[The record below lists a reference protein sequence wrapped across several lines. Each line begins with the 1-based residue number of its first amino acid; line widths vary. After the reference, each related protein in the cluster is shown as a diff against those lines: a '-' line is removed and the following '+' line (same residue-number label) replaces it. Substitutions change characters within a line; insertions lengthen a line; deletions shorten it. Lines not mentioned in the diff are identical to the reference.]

1 MSTVVAVY
9 DRVISGLAVFAACLV
24 MAVAILIVT
33 DVSLRSLGFEP
44 PAATVALTEYALLYF
59 TMAAA
64 PWLVRRRGHVAVRVL
79 FDRLPGPAR
88 RFWEYAIYALCAG
101 VAFSIAVIAGVLL
114 MESWALGD
122 VEQRSIDVPRWL
134 LFLPLTIGFAGVGTE
149 FLRFPLTRTS
159 FYVDDATTGPAGPEK
174 V

>member
-1 MSTVVAVY
+1 MSDLIALY
-9 DRVISGLAVFAACLV
+9 DRAVRTLAVFAGGLV
-24 MAVAILIVT
+24 MALALLIVV
-33 DVSLRSLGFEP
+33 DVTLRSLGFEP

-79 FDRLPGPAR
+79 FDRLPPSTR
-88 RFWEYAIYALCAG
+88 RVWETAIYVLCALI
-101 VAFSIAVIAGVLL
+101 AFAIAVLAGALL
-114 MESWALGD
+114 IESVAIGD

-134 LFLPLTIGFAGVGTE
+134 LFLPLCVGFLGVGLE
-149 FLRFPLTRTS
+149 FLRFPLTGTS
-159 FYVDDATTGPAGPEK
+159 FYADDGDTPAGPEK